1 MTDGAVESIGSF
13 LALSQAL
20 KKISAA
26 A

>member
-1 MTDGAVESIGSF
+1 MTDGAVESTGSF